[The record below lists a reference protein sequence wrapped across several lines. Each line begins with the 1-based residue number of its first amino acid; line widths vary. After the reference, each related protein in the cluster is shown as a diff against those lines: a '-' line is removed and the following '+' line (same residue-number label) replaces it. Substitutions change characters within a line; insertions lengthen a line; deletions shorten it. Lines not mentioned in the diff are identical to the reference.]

1 LSLEAKGHLLAMS
14 LRADLSGM
22 RLLVTGAGS
31 GIGAALASLA
41 MADGATVAAL
51 ARDAAEAARLG
62 ASAPELRM
70 LVRDLATGGEGIAA
84 EAAALLGGLDGAALA
99 AGVFDHRASTET
111 DRAAWDAVL
120 AVNLTAAFEIAREAL
135 PLLPTGGSLVL
146 VSSQIGLVGHPRA
159 AAYTA
164 TKAALNGLAKSL
176 ALEAAPRGVRVN
188 AVAPGPVATP
198 MTEAARADAA
208 RAERLRASI
217 PLGRFGEAEEIAHAI
232 RFLLSP
238 AAGFI
243 TGTVLVADG
252 GVTAA

>member
-1 LSLEAKGHLLAMS
+1 MP
-14 LRADLSGM
+14 LRNDLRGL
-22 RLLVTGAGS
+22 RVFVTGAAS
-31 GIGAALASLA
+31 GIGVALISLSRD
-41 MADGATVAAL
+41 DGATLACL
-51 ARDAAEAARLG
+51 ARDAREAEALS
-62 ASAPELRM
+62 ASVAPAPV
-70 LVRDLATGGEGIAA
+70 LVRDLASGGAGLAC
-84 EAAALLGGLDGAALA
+84 EAARLLGGLDAVALA

-111 DRAAWDAVL
+111 DSEAWAAVL
-120 AVNLTAAFEIAREAL
+120 AVNLTAVFEIAREAL
-135 PLLPTGGSLVL
+135 PLLGPGGSLVL

-164 TKAALNGLAKSL
+164 SKAALNGLAKSL

-188 AVAPGPVATP
+188 AVAPGPVVTP
-198 MTEAARADAA
+198 MTAVARADDERAA
-208 RAERLRASI
+208 RLRSSI
-217 PLGRFGEAEEIAHAI
+217 PLGRFGEAEEIAQAI

>member
-1 LSLEAKGHLLAMS
+1 MS

-41 MADGATVAAL
+41 LADGATLACL
-51 ARDAAEAARLG
+51 ARNAAEAALLG
-62 ASAPELRM
+62 EACQGAHILM
-70 LVRDLATGGEGIAA
+70 RDLATGGEGIAA
-84 EAAALLGGLDGAALA
+84 EAAALLGGLDGVALA
-99 AGVFDHRASTET
+99 AGVFDHRASAET

-135 PLLPTGGSLVL
+135 PLLPRGGALVL

-198 MTEAARADAA
+198 MTAAARADVE
-208 RAERLRASI
+208 RAERLRGTI

>member
-1 LSLEAKGHLLAMS
+1 
-14 LRADLSGM
+14 M
-22 RLLVTGAGS
+22 RILVTGAGS
-31 GIGAALASLA
+31 GIGAALVALA
-41 MADGATVAAL
+41 AEDGARLACL
-51 ARDAAEAARLG
+51 ARDSAEGALLAAQVPG
-62 ASAPELRM
+62 AHI
-70 LVRDLATGGEGIAA
+70 LVRDLAAGGDGLAA
-84 EAAALLGGLDGAALA
+84 EAAGLLGGLDGVALA
-99 AGVFDHRASTET
+99 AGVFDHRASAET

-120 AVNLTAAFEIAREAL
+120 AVNLTASFEIAREAL
-135 PLLPTGGSLVL
+135 PLLPRGGSLVL

-198 MTEAARADAA
+198 MTAAARADQE

-217 PLGRFGEAEEIAHAI
+217 PLGRFGEAAEIAHAI

-238 AAGFI
+238 AAGFV

>member
-1 LSLEAKGHLLAMS
+1 MS
-14 LRADLSGM
+14 LRNDLRGL
-22 RLLVTGAGS
+22 RTFVTGAGS
-31 GIGAALASLA
+31 GIGAALVALAREDCASLA
-41 MADGATVAAL
+41 CL
-51 ARDAAEAARLG
+51 ARDEAEAARL
-62 ASAPELRM
+62 SDSLAPAQV
-70 LVRDLATGGEGIAA
+70 LVRNLASGGAGLAREAA
-84 EAAALLGGLDGAALA
+84 ERLGGLDAVALA
-99 AGVFDHRASTET
+99 AGVFDHRASAET
-111 DRAAWDAVL
+111 DAAAWAAVL
-120 AVNLTAAFEIAREAL
+120 AVNLTAAFEIARDAL
-135 PLLPTGGSLVL
+135 PLLSPGGSLVL

-164 TKAALNGLAKSL
+164 SKAALNGLAKSL

-198 MTEAARADAA
+198 MTAAARADPE
-208 RAERLRASI
+208 RADRLRGSI
-217 PLGRFGEAEEIAHAI
+217 PLGRFGEPEEIAQAI

>member
-1 LSLEAKGHLLAMS
+1 MS
-14 LRADLSGM
+14 LRADLSGK

-31 GIGAALASLA
+31 GIGAALVSLA
-41 MADGATVAAL
+41 MEDGATVACL

-62 ASAPELRM
+62 VAHPGARI

-84 EAAALLGGLDGAALA
+84 EAAGLLGGLDGAALA
-99 AGVFDHRASTET
+99 AGVFDHRASAET

-135 PLLPTGGSLVL
+135 PLLPQGGSLVL
-146 VSSQIGLVGHPRA
+146 VSSQIGIVGHPRA

-198 MTEAARADAA
+198 MTAAARADVE
-208 RAERLRASI
+208 RAERLRGTI
-217 PLGRFGEAEEIAHAI
+217 PLGRFGQAEEIAHAI

-252 GVTAA
+252 GVTVA